1 MHHLIVVSYQTQTIQ
16 RLRRRNFCGIHL
28 YENICVTNKRWKRMQ
43 LPKIY
48 HMVTIEVLSNYFVSF
63 YSLYGNHSVIYMK
76 GNNISQYTNKD
87 SIYDGRI
94 KTLALSYSIFYR
106 HISEPSCVNR
116 SSSKS
121 RLLTSLISQVVNRTH
136 VVYA

>member
-1 MHHLIVVSYQTQTIQ
+1 
-16 RLRRRNFCGIHL
+16 
-28 YENICVTNKRWKRMQ
+28 MQ

-87 SIYDGRI
+87 SIDFGLIILNILQTYI
-94 KTLALSYSIFYR
+94 KTKMR
-106 HISEPSCVNR
+106 
-116 SSSKS
+116 
-121 RLLTSLISQVVNRTH
+121 
-136 VVYA
+136 